1 MYRPGAEHTATV
13 HGPVPASDERASV
26 MAGETAQPS
35 SPAPVL
41 DDDALLDLSEDLA
54 GLDVERTLARLD
66 AELVGLTAVKRRVRE
81 IAALLLIDRARS
93 RFGLHSTRPTMHMS
107 FTGGPGTGK
116 TTVALRMADLLHL
129 LGYIRKPVVHTV
141 TRDDLVGQF
150 IGHTAPKTKQAL
162 ARAAG
167 GVLFIDEAY
176 YLFRPEN
183 ERDYGQEVIEI
194 LLGEMET
201 QRTDRGAPGGPGGG
215 SLRNH
220 VGDGKPTELAESV
233 GWVNSAPSEAP
244 LSGPVVIFAGY
255 RDRMETFFSANP
267 GLSSRVAHHIEFP
280 DYTHAELMAIAEL
293 MVGGEQFRLDTDG
306 AAAFAAY
313 LELRMARPRFA
324 NARSV
329 RNALDRCRL
338 RQARRLVELHR
349 PLRRGDLITLT
360 AADVYGSSVF
370 DAAGETAE
378 IADGDDP

>member
-1 MYRPGAEHTATV
+1 MYRPVAGDVPAIGEP
-13 HGPVPASDERASV
+13 GPVQRESSSGAAGSDDTV
-26 MAGETAQPS
+26 QVLGAQPI
-35 SPAPVL
+35 L
-41 DDDALLDLSEDLA
+41 DDDAELDLTTDAAALEVD
-54 GLDVERTLARLD
+54 GTLARLD
-66 AELVGLTAVKRRVRE
+66 AELVGLAAVKRRVRE
-81 IAALLLIDRARS
+81 IAALLLVDRARA
-93 RFGLHSTRPTMHMS
+93 RFGLESTRPTMHMS

-116 TTVALRMADLLHL
+116 TTVALRMADQLHA
-129 LGYIRKPVVHTV
+129 LGYIRKPFVHTV

-194 LLGEMET
+194 LLQEMET
-201 QRTDRGAPGGPGGG
+201 NRTDRGAPGGPGGG
-215 SLRNH
+215 DSLRIH
-220 VGDGKPTELAESV
+220 AG
-233 GWVNSAPSEAP
+233 PSEAP
-244 LSGPVVIFAGY
+244 PSGPVVIFAGY
-255 RDRMETFFSANP
+255 RDRMDTFFSANP

-280 DYTHAELMAIAEL
+280 DYTRAELLAIAGL
-293 MVGGEQFRLDTDG
+293 MVERERFRLDAEG
-306 AAAFAAY
+306 ATALAEY

-338 RQARRLVELHR
+338 RQAKRLVELER
-349 PLRRGDLITLT
+349 PLRRADLITLT

-370 DAAGETAE
+370 GESGAPT
-378 IADGDDP
+378 GDDP

>member
-1 MYRPGAEHTATV
+1 MRTGIGTGGSATGFRMSRPGGEGMSAIGDP
-13 HGPVPASDERASV
+13 GPAGRESASGAAGSDETLNV
-26 MAGETAQPS
+26 PGTP
-35 SPAPVL
+35 PIL
-41 DDDALLDLSEDLA
+41 DDDAELDLATDAAALEVD
-54 GLDVERTLARLD
+54 GTLARLD
-66 AELVGLTAVKRRVRE
+66 AELVGLAAVKRRVRE
-81 IAALLLIDRARS
+81 IAALLLVDRARA
-93 RFGLHSTRPTMHMS
+93 RFGLESTRPTMHMS

-116 TTVALRMADLLHL
+116 TTVALRMADLLHA
-129 LGYIRKPVVHTV
+129 LGYIRKPLVHTV

-194 LLGEMET
+194 LLQEMET
-201 QRTDRGAPGGPGGG
+201 HRTD
-215 SLRNH
+215 L
-220 VGDGKPTELAESV
+220 
-233 GWVNSAPSEAP
+233 
-244 LSGPVVIFAGY
+244 VVIFAGY
-255 RDRMETFFSANP
+255 RDRMESFFSANP

-280 DYTHAELMAIAEL
+280 DYTHAELLAIAGL
-293 MVGGEQFRLDTDG
+293 MVERERFRLDADG
-306 AAAFAAY
+306 TAALVEY

-338 RQARRLVELHR
+338 RQAKRLVELDR
-349 PLRRGDLITLT
+349 PLRRADLITLA

-370 DAAGETAE
+370 GESGDPT
-378 IADGDDP
+378 GDDP